1 MPGIPR
7 QHQRQVAGAT
17 AAVVTISVAQF
28 YALLLL
34 HIVLTRTVE
43 VIRPYNPTITYDS
56 TPFQFDSLDDSE
68 ARFRFR
74 FSKEQ
79 ILTILPYLRLDLIQ
93 WSRRYQPDPLT
104 AFCILLRRLAY
115 PERWG
120 SMMRFWTVAVIFVL
134 HNKRCDFPSGAS
146 IQSHA

>member
-7 QHQRQVAGAT
+7 QHQRQVAVAT

-68 ARFRFR
+68 
-74 FSKEQ
+74 
-79 ILTILPYLRLDLIQ
+79 
-93 WSRRYQPDPLT
+93 
-104 AFCILLRRLAY
+104 
-115 PERWG
+115 
-120 SMMRFWTVAVIFVL
+120 
-134 HNKRCDFPSGAS
+134 
-146 IQSHA
+146 